1 MSVYEKLMNIQNE
14 LKAPKGQRNSFGNY
28 NYRSCEDILEA
39 VKPLLAKHQAALTI
53 SDSIEL
59 IGARFYVKATAKLV
73 DVVDGTMIENT
84 AYARESE
91 SKRGM
96 DDSQLTGATSSYARK
111 YCLNG
116 LFAIDDTKDADT
128 NEYHEQNN
136 RQSNQQSRSVSK
148 ADSQLRCEACGAAID
163 KKVADY
169 SRQKYGKELCR
180 NCQKNPQP
188 SENTKGNEW
197 VKYDGAEYFVKNNND
212 KWLRVEDL
220 TIQACELILRD
231 PKYALAYKAVETH
244 MTALALERAK

>member
-1 MSVYEKLMNIQNE
+1 MSVYEKLMNIQSE

-53 SDSIEL
+53 SDTIEL
-59 IGARFYVKATAKLV
+59 IGTRFYVKATAKLV

-91 SKRGM
+91 SKKGM

-128 NEYHEQNN
+128 DEYQK
-136 RQSNQQSRSVSK
+136 QQSKGSEKPAQKPAEK
-148 ADSQLRCEACGAAID
+148 AENKYVRIENNETYVLTRQGY
-163 KKVADY
+163 KK
-169 SRQKYGKELCR
+169 
-180 NCQKNPQP
+180 P
-188 SENTKGNEW
+188 SELNLSTLQQMYSNKLYQE
-197 VKYDGAEYFVKNNND
+197 AQFVIQLAIND
-212 KWLRVEDL
+212 KEAE
-220 TIQACELILRD
+220 QPA
-231 PKYALAYKAVETH
+231 
-244 MTALALERAK
+244 

>member
-1 MSVYEKLMNIQNE
+1 MSVYEKLMNIQSE

-53 SDSIEL
+53 SDTIEL
-59 IGARFYVKATAKLV
+59 IGTRFYVKATAKLV

-91 SKRGM
+91 SKKGM

-128 NEYHEQNN
+128 NEYHEQQKKQEAKPAKPIEKPAPQSKVFVRYEGTPDCEVLDNN
-136 RQSNQQSRSVSK
+136 GKWRKVVELSVK
-148 ADSQLRCEACGAAID
+148 
-163 KKVADY
+163 
-169 SRQKYGKELCR
+169 
-180 NCQKNPQP
+180 
-188 SENTKGNEW
+188 
-197 VKYDGAEYFVKNNND
+197 
-212 KWLRVEDL
+212 
-220 TIQACELILRD
+220 ACEIILRE
-231 PKYALAYKAVETH
+231 PQYARAYKDIEKH
-244 MTALALERAK
+244 MQRLAMQQASA

>member
-91 SKRGM
+91 SKKGM

-128 NEYHEQNN
+128 NEYHEQQKKQEAKSAKPIEKPA
-136 RQSNQQSRSVSK
+136 QSTKPQEEYEYLSK
-148 ADSQLRCEACGAAID
+148 YVRIHKPTNTLEVAMRDGWKRPINVQLPIL
-163 KKVADY
+163 KQMV
-169 SRQKYGKELCR
+169 
-180 NCQKNPQP
+180 
-188 SENTKGNEW
+188 TK
-197 VKYDGAEYFVKNNND
+197 AEYKAAEFEIQLAIND
-212 KWLRVEDL
+212 LEAR
-220 TIQACELILRD
+220 Q
-231 PKYALAYKAVETH
+231 
-244 MTALALERAK
+244 TA